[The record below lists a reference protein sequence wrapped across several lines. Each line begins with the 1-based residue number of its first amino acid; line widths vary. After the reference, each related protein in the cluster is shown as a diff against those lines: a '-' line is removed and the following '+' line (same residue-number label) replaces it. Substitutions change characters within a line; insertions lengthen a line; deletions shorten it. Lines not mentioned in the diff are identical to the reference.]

1 MPGRPRT
8 RLSRVLDDL
17 GGVLLEPVAGAVR
30 RGALLDQVVIH
41 DPLDTDVQGPADR
54 GAHGPPDTG
63 APDAAEPLA
72 RAVVLGV
79 GVRAADDL
87 VRLLRGYG
95 RRGATALVVRQPV
108 DTTPGV
114 LRAAEESG
122 VALLGLAAGASWA
135 QLAAMLR
142 TVLAEEDLGDA
153 SPGTLDGVPAGDL
166 FAVANAVAALLDAPV
181 TIEDRASRVLA
192 FSGRQDEADQPRART
207 ILGRQVPEHFTRH
220 LRANGVFERLYREP
234 GPLYVDPRAQDFE
247 MGMPR
252 VAIAVRAGDEIL
264 GSVWA
269 AVPGPLG
276 AERAQSFRDAAK
288 VVALHMLRLRA
299 GADVE
304 RRLRA
309 DLVSRVLEGGTAA
322 PEALARLGLLGRP
335 LTVLAMGTAGAPGPT
350 TPEEDVS
357 RAAGRQR
364 LADALATHLTTVQP
378 RSAVALLGDVA
389 YGLVPLPGGQPDGAE
404 RALRLASAFLEHAGR
419 GTEAAAIGV
428 GPPAEDGAGVRRSRE
443 GADRALRVLRTAGR
457 GRRVATLEDVHIDAL
472 LLELGD
478 LAAARGDRPTAAI
491 ARLLDYDARHGAQ
504 LLHTLRCWL
513 DAFGDV
519 PAASARAHVHPN
531 TFRYRLRR
539 LTEVARLDLTDPDQ
553 RFAAMLQLRL
563 LPTPTLP
570 PEGTPDG

>member
-17 GGVLLEPVAGAVR
+17 GGVLLEPLAGLRR
-30 RGALLDQVVIH
+30 RGARLDHVVIH
-41 DPLDTDVQGPADR
+41 DPLDSTPGTPPGTPPHAPASG
-54 GAHGPPDTG
+54 GAAH
-63 APDAAEPLA
+63 
-72 RAVVLGV
+72 AVVLCV
-79 GVRAADDL
+79 GVRAPEEI
-87 VRLLRGYG
+87 VRLLREYG
-95 RRGATALVVRQPV
+95 RREATALVVRQPV
-108 DTTPGV
+108 EAGPEV
-114 LRAAEESG
+114 VRAAEEAG

-153 SPGTLDGVPAGDL
+153 SPQTLDGRPAGDL

-207 ILGRQVPEHFTRH
+207 ILGRQVPPHFTRH
-220 LRANGVFERLYREP
+220 LEANGVFERLYREQ
-234 GPLYVDPRAQDFE
+234 GPVYVDPRSQDFE

-252 VAIAVRAGDEIL
+252 LAVAVRAGDEIL

-269 AVPGPLG
+269 AVPGPVG
-276 AERAQSFRDAAK
+276 EERAQALVDAAK

-309 DLVSRVLEGGTAA
+309 DLVSTVLEGGTAA

-335 LTVLAMGTAGAPGPT
+335 LVVLAMGLADPPGT
-350 TPEEDVS
+350 STPEEDVS
-357 RAAGRQR
+357 RTAERQR
-364 LADALATHLTTVQP
+364 LTDALATHLTTVQP
-378 RSAVALLGDVA
+378 RAAVALLGNVA
-389 YGLVPLPGGQPDGAE
+389 YGLLPLPGEQPEDVA
-404 RALRLASAFLEHAGR
+404 RALRLATAFLERTGR
-419 GTEAAAIGV
+419 DTEEAAIGI
-428 GPPAEDGAGVRRSRE
+428 GPPARDGTGVRRARE
-443 GADRALRVLRTAGR
+443 GADRALRVLLAAGR

-472 LLELGD
+472 LLDLAD

-491 ARLLDYDARHGAQ
+491 ARLLDHDARHGSR
-504 LLHTLRCWL
+504 LVHTLRCWL

-531 TFRYRLRR
+531 TFRYRLGR
-539 LTEVARLDLTDPDQ
+539 LAEVGELDLKDPDQ

-563 LPTPTLP
+563 LPASEDA
-570 PEGTPDG
+570 PEA

>member
-1 MPGRPRT
+1 MIGRPRT

-17 GGVLLEPVAGAVR
+17 GGVLLEPVAGVRR
-30 RGALLDQVVIH
+30 RGARLDHVVIH
-41 DPLDTDVQGPADR
+41 DPLDTAPGQGPDA
-54 GAHGPPDTG
+54 T
-63 APDAAEPLA
+63 APDPLGTGVA
-72 RAVVLGV
+72 HAVVLCV
-79 GVRAADDL
+79 GVRAPDDL
-87 VRLLRGYG
+87 VRLLRAYG
-95 RRGATALVVRQPV
+95 GRDATALVVRQPV
-108 DTTPGV
+108 EATPEV
-114 LRAAEESG
+114 VRAAEASG

-142 TVLAEEDLGDA
+142 SVLAEEDLGDA
-153 SPGTLDGVPAGDL
+153 SPQTLDGRPAGDL

-207 ILGRQVPEHFTRH
+207 ILGRQVPEHFTRR
-220 LRANGVFERLYREP
+220 LEANGVFERLYRER
-234 GPLYVDPRAQDFE
+234 GPVYVDPRSQDFE

-252 VAIAVRAGDEIL
+252 VAVAVRAGDEIL

-276 AERAQSFRDAAK
+276 AERAQSLVDAAK

-309 DLVSRVLEGGTAA
+309 DLVSTVLEGGTAA

-335 LTVLAMGTAGAPGPT
+335 LVVLAMGVADPPGVT

-357 RAAGRQR
+357 RTAGRQR
-364 LADALATHLTTVQP
+364 LTDALATHLSTVQP

-389 YGLVPLPGGQPDGAE
+389 YGIVPLPGGRPEGVA
-404 RALRLASAFLEHAGR
+404 RALRLASAFLERTGR
-419 GTEAAAIGV
+419 GTRAAAIGI

-443 GADRALRVLRTAGR
+443 DADRALRVLLTAGR
-457 GRRVATLEDVHIDAL
+457 GRRVATSEDVHIDAL
-472 LLELGD
+472 LLELSD

-491 ARLLDYDARHGAQ
+491 ARLLDHDARHSSR
-504 LLHTLRCWL
+504 LVHTLRCWL

-519 PAASARAHVHPN
+519 PAAAERAHVHPN

-539 LTEVARLDLTDPDQ
+539 LAEVAGLDLTDPDQ

-563 LPTPTLP
+563 LPA
-570 PEGTPDG
+570 PEGTPEV